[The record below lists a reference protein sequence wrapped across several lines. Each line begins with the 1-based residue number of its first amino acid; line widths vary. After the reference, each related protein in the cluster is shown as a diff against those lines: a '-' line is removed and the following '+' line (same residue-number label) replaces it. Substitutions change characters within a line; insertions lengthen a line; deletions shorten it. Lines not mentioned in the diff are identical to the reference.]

1 VILLIDAGNTRVK
14 WGVIQNDSWI
24 AEGALEHHEIDQ
36 LRGVVARYPGLQQV
50 RGANVAGKEVAAEIE
65 AALCDLAPPAQWLSA
80 SISLCGVR
88 NSYANPAQ
96 LGADRWAALIGAH
109 TLHPGA
115 TLVVTAGTATTI
127 DLLDRD
133 GCFQG
138 GLILPGEALMLRS
151 LASNTA
157 QLPLATGEFSAAPR
171 STVDAIVSGCRHAQ
185 AGAVERMFRQIE
197 SEPEAICL
205 LGGGGAS
212 TLEPLLTI
220 PFRRVDNLVLKGLA
234 AIAAS
239 DTAAC

>member
-1 VILLIDAGNTRVK
+1 MILLIDAGNTRVK
-14 WGVIQNDSWI
+14 WGVVRDGTWV
-24 AEGALEHHEIDQ
+24 ADGALAHDEIGE
-36 LRGVVARYPGLQQV
+36 LRNVIANYPDVQQV
-50 RGANVAGKEVAAEIE
+50 HGANVAGKEIAAKIE
-65 AALCDLAPPAQWLSA
+65 AALRGLAPPAKWLCASA
-80 SISLCGVR
+80 SLCGVR

-138 GLILPGEALMLRS
+138 GLILPGEALMLSS

-157 QLPLATGEFSAAPR
+157 QLPLATGEFQATPR
-171 STVDAIVSGCRHAQ
+171 NTVDAIVSGCRNAQ

-197 SEPEAICL
+197 NEPDAICL
-205 LGGGGAS
+205 VGGGGAS
-212 TLEPLLTI
+212 TIAPLLTI
-220 PFRRVDNLVLKGLA
+220 PFRRIDNLVLKGLA
-234 AIAAS
+234 AIALNG
-239 DTAAC
+239 TVI